1 MPQCIPRLPESHRF
15 SFKTACNV
23 FSECTMYMVC
33 VKYRLEAASLLQSV
47 SFVVSLYLSA
57 FDISQG
63 LVWFLSAMDV
73 LRYAW
78 NANRGN

>member
-1 MPQCIPRLPESHRF
+1 
-15 SFKTACNV
+15 
-23 FSECTMYMVC
+23 MYMVC

-78 NANRGN
+78 NAYRGNQIMITLTYRISIFSKLSPK